1 VPNVSIIIPAHN
13 EERHIKKCLESLLT
27 QDYQDVEI
35 IIVDNGSSDNTPKIV
50 EKYVER
56 FRDKVRLLRMDRN
69 LGPGG
74 GRNLG
79 ASNASGEILVFVD
92 ADMVFPPNY
101 ITKLVKPIQHGEA
114 QLTTHSIEYVA
125 NTYNPWVKVQG
136 QTIRSIERGGSR
148 VLRAIEKRLFT
159 QHGGF
164 NPSLYYHDDR
174 TFFYKTGLKAIVV
187 EDAYCYHNNPDTAK
201 EIFRRNYLIGRTLL
215 AIMLQEHGAKG
226 LLYAT
231 ASVSVR
237 LVDLIALPLA
247 ATWLALQPTTP
258 ILNTLILAPLLVFT
272 ASALRMRIIK
282 AESLAE
288 RLTLRLLYA
297 PAYRIVRAAGLLA
310 GVLASLLFGLKVAN
324 KHQDKDKH
332 GKTRES

>member
-13 EERHIKKCLESLLT
+13 EERHIEKCLESLLT

-50 EKYVER
+50 ERYVER
-56 FRDKVRLLRMDRN
+56 SRDKVRLLRMDRN

-164 NPSLYYHDDR
+164 DPSLHYHDDR
-174 TFFYKTGLKAIVV
+174 TFYYKTGIAPLAVK
-187 EDAYCYHNNPDTAK
+187 DAYCYHNNPDTAK
-201 EIFRRNYLIGRTLL
+201 EIFRRNYWIGRTLL

-247 ATWLALQPTTP
+247 AGVA
-258 ILNTLILAPLLVFT
+258 
-272 ASALRMRIIK
+272 R
-282 AESLAE
+282 
-288 RLTLRLLYA
+288 A
-297 PAYRIVRAAGLLA
+297 PAHNTYTKYTNFSPLV
-310 GVLASLLFGLKVAN
+310 GVYCISPKN
-324 KHQDKDKH
+324 ENNQ
-332 GKTRES
+332 S